1 MLLTFIDAGFLEA
14 ITEIAS
20 SDNTI
25 LSIRATLLLANFIWL
40 CNEHLPEEQSFL
52 LLPLLMD
59 IAIADDNSVKRSFAK
74 EAMLHINAFFEFNKR
89 TRYTHSFQLAQLIYH
104 SQHFNDYFT
113 IAQHVITDTTR
124 RKSMVA
130 SDDPLA
136 TERIDNLIRDTNTLQ
151 TNI

>member
-1 MLLTFIDAGFLEA
+1 
-14 ITEIAS
+14 
-20 SDNTI
+20 
-25 LSIRATLLLANFIWL
+25 
-40 CNEHLPEEQSFL
+40 
-52 LLPLLMD
+52 
-59 IAIADDNSVKRSFAK
+59 
-74 EAMLHINAFFEFNKR
+74 MLHINAFFEFNKR

-151 TNI
+151 TNIYQKWNWDLILALLKDFSKLANQTQGDLYER